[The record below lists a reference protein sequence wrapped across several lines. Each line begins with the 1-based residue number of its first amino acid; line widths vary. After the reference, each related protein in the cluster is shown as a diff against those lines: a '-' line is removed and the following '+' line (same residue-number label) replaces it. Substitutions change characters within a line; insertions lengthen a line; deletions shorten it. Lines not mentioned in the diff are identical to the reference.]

1 MDNIN
6 IHIYIY
12 IIQSTSTYTRE
23 ICNVRKSPPAIK
35 ASPGGNTGASAA
47 SLRPFVAKSPP
58 SSQAVTLWLFN
69 IRNWNMAHLWMIET
83 MILLINIYKTL

>member
-1 MDNIN
+1 MDNI
-6 IHIYIY
+6 HIDILYSL
-12 IIQSTSTYTRE
+12 QPTSTYTRE

-58 SSQAVTLWLFN
+58 SSQAVAFGYLT
-69 IRNWNMAHLWMIET
+69 
-83 MILLINIYKTL
+83 